1 MNYENLLKENKKDG
15 RLRVI
20 AYGSSNTGRRI
31 PGMHWFD
38 MLELAYNQN
47 SEPPGYFLNSGVGGE
62 TTRDLLRRFDKDL
75 SVFKP
80 DIAIITIGGNDAN
93 PDMNLTSAEFRNNMI
108 KLISKLKDIGTLPII
123 QTYYAY
129 DPNQLSIEHGSML
142 TELMDIN
149 NNLGS
154 QLNIPVIDH
163 FSRWNKFRD
172 KYTAEYT
179 KLMLD
184 GLHVNKIGN
193 LIMGFYLINKL
204 GLNIQLESGIDYNEA
219 KRVYALME
227 KSNED

>member
-1 MNYENLLKENKKDG
+1 MIYENLLKDNIKDG

-62 TTRDLLRRFDKDL
+62 TTRELLHRFEYDL
-75 SVFKP
+75 SMFKP

-93 PDMNLTSAEFRNNMI
+93 PDMNFTTSEFKNNMI
-108 KLISKLKDIGTLPII
+108 KLISKLKEIGTLPII

-129 DPNQLSIEHGSML
+129 DKNQLSAEHGSML
-142 TELMDIN
+142 TELMAIN
-149 NNLGS
+149 ITLGS
-154 QLNIPVIDH
+154 DLNIPVIDH

-172 KYTAEYT
+172 RYVNEYN

-193 LIMGFYLINKL
+193 LIMGFYLIEML

-219 KRVYALME
+219 KRIYALMDR
-227 KSNED
+227 SNED